1 MTTGAVGVIVFD
13 RDASADCARAASWA
27 DIRAAD
33 QSASPAT
40 KMAIA
45 SVFCIDVVG
54 SKQ

>member
-1 MTTGAVGVIVFD
+1 VSIVFD
-13 RDASADCARAASWA
+13 VAASAGADGARAASWA

-45 SVFCIDVVG
+45 SVFCGIDAVG
-54 SKQ
+54 SKR